1 MAKTV
6 IQHVLS
12 RLSEIGVKDVFGV
25 PGDYAFPI
33 NDAVC
38 SDPSLRWIGSC
49 NELNAAY
56 SADGYARI
64 RGVAAAC
71 TTYAVGELSA
81 INAIGGEFTRLC
93 HRRDVLRFRA
103 ASLPVCPTGLLSSQL
118 IGSKQRNLVLG
129 M

>member
-1 MAKTV
+1 MSKTV

-12 RLSEIGVKDVFGV
+12 RLSDNGVKDVFGV

-38 SDPSLRWIGSC
+38 SDPNLRWIGSC

-81 INAIGGEFTRLC
+81 INGIGGLMPSTYRYFISSACRPAECRKRMASFTT
-93 HRRDVLRFRA
+93 HWA
-103 ASLPVCPTGLLSSQL
+103 TASSICST
-118 IGSKQRNLVLG
+118 R
-129 M
+129 